1 MNKKLYRI
9 LSLLLTLCMVLSI
22 APVAFAA
29 DDYDM
34 PVGGNYSDVDT
45 GSMISRF
52 TDLPDNWYQE
62 GVAYVYTNGLMLGTS
77 DTTFSPNKAM
87 TRGMLVTTLWRLEGQ
102 PTPTAEN
109 PFPDVKEGRYFY
121 DAVVW
126 ASENAIVNGYENGTF
141 QPDRDVTREQ
151 IATILYRYASYKGLD
166 TSVVGD
172 MSGYTDASSVHSYAK
187 DAMQWAVG
195 AGLIA
200 GTSSTVLSP
209 RTIATR
215 AQVAVILMRMHKQ
228 LPTETTYTFAVLST
242 TDMHGRATINDVSQ
256 QKEDPNSMERVAA
269 VVKAQREEYGDNM
282 LLVDNGDLIQ
292 GTLVAQYAI
301 NAKPEALNPM
311 IRTLAEIGY
320 DVYEMGN
327 HEFNFAPTQ
336 RNTQVAFAEENGIA
350 VLGGNI
356 VLKEDGKNVHGEDVK
371 AGEPYYDPFFI
382 KELDAGNGRTV
393 RVAVIGLGNAAN
405 ESWDV
410 ATNYPNLQFSSLDNP
425 EGLLEFEINKWSS
438 YIVENDL
445 ADIIVV
451 SAHSGKGTDD
461 GVTSEDFL
469 LESQAV
475 SGAKAAKNVD
485 LLIYGHDHTANV
497 ETVTNGDGKE
507 IYIVNGGGTAVTKN
521 EFTVT
526 FDADGKVKDFTVSAE
541 LLPLS
546 EVESDTALGEIMQPW
561 YDETY
566 AWASAPLATFDN
578 GWTALKSQ
586 AEGKKNDDM
595 ILSQNALMDFVHK
608 AQIWCSWL
616 SEDQGVEGATVS
628 IASPVFGKNTDG
640 TLSFVPEDG
649 DTISML
655 ELSKLYRYSNNLLCA
670 VDMTGPQLLAWMS
683 CVADMYTI
691 KDGQPAMADGVS
703 IYGLDTF
710 YGVDYTFDLTKPVG
724 ERVVTATYN
733 GTELADYEGTIRVTL
748 NSYRL
753 SGGYGFFEA
762 TGLTEADCVWTAY
775 QFLGEDRAP
784 VPTML
789 GEYVAHMGVVSPS
802 DAVSHGTASE
812 WSLLTK

>member
-1 MNKKLYRI
+1 MKIRRI
-9 LSLLLTLCMVLSI
+9 LATVLALAMVLSLMTS
-22 APVAFAA
+22 AFAT
-29 DDYDM
+29 
-34 PVGGNYSDVDT
+34 DT
-45 GSMISRF
+45 F
-52 TDLPDNWYQE
+52 TDVADSAWYDEAVVYCFDNNIMH
-62 GVAYVYTNGLMLGTS
+62 GVAAGVFAPEGIVTRETVVQ
-77 DTTFSPNKAM
+77 TFYNM
-87 TRGMLVTTLWRLEGQ
+87 EGQ
-102 PTPTAEN
+102 PDVSDVIPFSDVEPDFWSTAAI
-109 PFPDVKEGRYFY
+109 K
-121 DAVVW
+121 W
-126 ASENAIVNGYENGTF
+126 AAEVGIAGGYPNGTF
-141 QPDRDVTREQ
+141 GGGKAVTRQEL
-151 IATILYRYASYKGLD
+151 TVFMSRYAKLKGLD
-166 TSVVGD
+166 TDS
-172 MSGYTDASSVHSYAK
+172 DASLERFPDSNTVGPWAMK
-187 DAMQWAVG
+187 EMQWAVA
-195 AGLIA
+195 AGLVNGV
-200 GTSSTVLSP
+200 GTAEGTDLLLPVG
-209 RTIATR
+209 TATR
-215 AQVAVILMRMHKQ
+215 AQLAAILMRLHKQ

-242 TDMHGRATINDVSQ
+242 TDMHGRATINDVAQ
-256 QKEDPNSMERVAA
+256 QREDPNSMERVATI
-269 VVKAQREEYGDNM
+269 VKAQREEYGDNL
-282 LLVDNGDLIQ
+282 LLVDDGDLIQ

-301 NAKPEALNPM
+301 NSKPEVLNPM
-311 IRTLAEIGY
+311 IQTLAEIGY

-371 AGEPYYDPFFI
+371 AGEPYYDPFFV

-405 ESWDV
+405 ETWDV
-410 ATNYPNLQFSSLDNP
+410 ATNYPNLQFTSLDNP
-425 EGLLEFEINKWSS
+425 KGLLENEINKWSS

-461 GVTSEDFL
+461 GVASEDFL

-475 SGAKAAKNVD
+475 SGAKASNNVD

-497 ETVTNGDGKE
+497 ETVTNADGKE

-521 EFTVT
+521 EFNVT
-526 FDADGKVKDFTVSAE
+526 FDADGKVKDFTVTAE
-541 LLPLS
+541 LLPLN

-561 YDETY
+561 YDDTY

-578 GWTALKSQ
+578 GWTAVKAQ
-586 AEGKKNDDM
+586 AEGKKNEDM
-595 ILSQNALMDFVHK
+595 ILNQTALMDFVHK

-616 SEDQGVEGATVS
+616 SYEDQSVEGATVS
-628 IASPVFGKNTDG
+628 IASPVFGKDSDG
-640 TLSFVPEDG
+640 NLSFVPEDG

-670 VDMTGPQLLAWMS
+670 IDMTGPQLLAWMS
-683 CVADMYTI
+683 RVADMYAI

-710 YGVDYTFDLTKPVG
+710 YGVDYTFDLTKPAG

-733 GTELADYEGTIRVTL
+733 GTELAEYEGKIRVTL

-753 SGGYGFFEA
+753 SGGYGFYEA
-762 TGLTEADCVWTAY
+762 TGLTEADCAWTAY

-784 VPTML
+784 VPNML
-789 GEYVAHMGVVSPS
+789 GEYVAHMGVVSPD
-802 DAVSHGTASE
+802 DAVSHGTASA
-812 WSLLTK
+812 WNLVVNH